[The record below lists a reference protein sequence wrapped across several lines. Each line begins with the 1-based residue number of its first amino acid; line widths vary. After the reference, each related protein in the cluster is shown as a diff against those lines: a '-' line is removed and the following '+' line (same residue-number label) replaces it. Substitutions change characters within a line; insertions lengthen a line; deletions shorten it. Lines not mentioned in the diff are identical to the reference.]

1 MSGPNRLTGSSG
13 PSTEACK
20 LGPLDRVPPG
30 EGKAFEIGGRR
41 VAVFRTRGGELYATQ
56 AVCPHKGGPL
66 ADGVVGGRTVIC
78 PLHAYKYDLKSGQ
91 PLGNGCPALQTYRV
105 ELGADGEM
113 LLFTEPA

>member
-1 MSGPNRLTGSSG
+1 MSGANHSTEPSA
-13 PSTEACK
+13 PSTPLCK

-30 EGKAFEIGGRR
+30 EGKAFDIGDRR

-56 AVCPHKGGPL
+56 AACPHKGGPL
-66 ADGVVGGRTVIC
+66 ADGIVGGGTVIC

-105 ELGADGEM
+105 ELGMDGEM
-113 LLFTEPA
+113 LLFTEPP

>member
-1 MSGPNRLTGSSG
+1 MSGANHSTEPSA
-13 PSTEACK
+13 PSTPPCK
-20 LGPLDRVPPG
+20 LGPVDRVPPG
-30 EGKAFEIGGRR
+30 EGKAFDIGDRR

-56 AVCPHKGGPL
+56 AACPHKGGPL
-66 ADGVVGGRTVIC
+66 ADGIVGGGTVIC

-105 ELGADGEM
+105 ELGMGGEM

>member
-1 MSGPNRLTGSSG
+1 MSGANHSTEPSA
-13 PSTEACK
+13 PSTPLCK

-30 EGKAFEIGGRR
+30 EGKAFDIGDRR

-56 AVCPHKGGPL
+56 AACPHKGGPL
-66 ADGVVGGRTVIC
+66 ADGIIGGGTVIC

>member
-1 MSGPNRLTGSSG
+1 M
-13 PSTEACK
+13 TEACK

-66 ADGVVGGRTVIC
+66 ADGVVGGGTVIC